1 MLVDFGHF
9 SPVVV
14 SMTTLGMNG
23 QPYSAVLRLF
33 YYNETV
39 NVPACGGPG
48 GLLRA

>member
-39 NVPACGGPG
+39 NVPVGEGRG
-48 GLLRA
+48 GLRRA

>member
-1 MLVDFGHF
+1 LQRMLVDFGHF

-39 NVPACGGPG
+39 NVPA
-48 GLLRA
+48 